1 MVTIDDIITEFGHY
15 YLNSGQ
21 NKSRLLGVPFVEGRT
36 LKIPGMRHVKT
47 KDTIYQMANP
57 IFTKLLQQYQRTFTN
72 KGGVSFH
79 PNEIQLRPCKVDD
92 LIYPHDIEESWLG
105 FLAGDSSRNIE
116 QWPIVRYLMEVYYAQ
131 MIEEEKET
139 DVVYSGV
146 YEAPVAGTAGEGSK
160 MFDGFKKQLIN
171 GSNDSDYPVNVV
183 DASVI
188 GELDEETAFDQIELF
203 SKQIASQFTH
213 RNIMIFV
220 APQFERAYLEGKR
233 AKGFYNVSTDGE
245 FSTRIDFT
253 RHTVVGLESMAGT
266 TDIFATLPE
275 NMFHIMKR
283 GDELQ
288 NIDLQKQDR
297 AVKVL
302 MDWWEAVGFG
312 VNKLVWTTEETVTV
326 N

>member
-1 MVTIDDIITEFGHY
+1 MVTIDQIITEFGKY

-21 NKSRLLGVPFVEGRT
+21 NKSRLLGVPFKEGRT
-36 LKIPGMRHVKT
+36 LKIPGMRHIKT

-57 IFTKLLQQYQRTFTN
+57 IFAKVLQQYQRTFTN
-72 KGGVSFH
+72 KGGVEFH
-79 PNEIQLRPCKVDD
+79 PNEIQLRQCKVDD

-105 FLAGDSSRNIE
+105 FLAGDTSRTIE
-116 QWPIVRYLMEVYYAQ
+116 QWPIVRYLMEEYYAQ

-139 DVVYSGV
+139 DVVYAGE
-146 YEAPVAGTAGEGSK
+146 YEAPTAGTAGSGAK

-171 GSNDSDYPVNVV
+171 GAADSSYPINVIT
-183 DASVI
+183 AGTI
-188 GELDEETAFDQIELF
+188 GEMDVDTAFDQIELF
-203 SKQIASQFTH
+203 SKSIASQFTH
-213 RNIMIFV
+213 RNVMIFV

-233 AKGFYNVSTDGE
+233 QKGFYNVTTDGD

-266 TDIFATLPE
+266 TDIWATLPE
-275 NMFHIMKR
+275 NMFHVMKR

-288 NIDLQKQDR
+288 NFDIQKADR
-297 AVKVL
+297 AVKLL

-312 VNKLVWTTEETVTV
+312 VNKLVWASAETVAT